1 MITNHFLLDL
11 KIVNTYILL
20 SIRILQGSLTTEVN
34 FQRYSR
40 SYILRSSISYLVRQ
54 RRKMKDISPTFIFLV
69 NFLML
74 VDMFCVYLIT
84 KFLRDHSIKTS
95 ANFHDFWPLP
105 PTIGIPAKC
114 LWRGFLILMYCSQK
128 LGEDFANFCG
138 LLRIYELYIKE
149 TFWDPGLGR
158 LLINKK
164 SKHIIF
170 HPVVCTNFFVGKK

>member
-74 VDMFCVYLIT
+74 VDIFCVYLIT
-84 KFLRDHSIKTS
+84 KFLRDHSFKTS
-95 ANFHDFWPLP
+95 ACLRGHSQTTFTRFGFFGPL
-105 PTIGIPAKC
+105 T
-114 LWRGFLILMYCSQK
+114 
-128 LGEDFANFCG
+128 
-138 LLRIYELYIKE
+138 LLRLHFLWY
-149 TFWDPGLGR
+149 
-158 LLINKK
+158 K
-164 SKHIIF
+164 SLQK
-170 HPVVCTNFFVGKK
+170 VDFFDHLPRFSCKRSL